1 MDTIGLTQKLWNAM
15 LDPKCTAIFESL
27 GGGGRVISDQ
37 FVRDLAKNLFESA
50 EHKAMLSAF
59 QIRGVDESMMEAIS
73 NAGVER
79 SHNPYS

>member
-1 MDTIGLTQKLWNAM
+1 
-15 LDPKCTAIFESL
+15 
-27 GGGGRVISDQ
+27 
-37 FVRDLAKNLFESA
+37 VRDLAKNLFESA